1 VQGEPAPGRGEGQPD
16 AARPPVTG
24 RRARPPRGAVER
36 TRAGALWTATVVG
49 VLVLVAIL
57 IFVVQNGQKVQ
68 IRFLFMEGTLPLGV
82 ALLVATLLGALLM
95 LSIGTIRIYQ
105 LRRAAKQQRAANPR

>member
-1 VQGEPAPGRGEGQPD
+1 MQGEPAPGRGEGRPE